1 MPEWE
6 TVTIAAAVQRTD
18 QRGQLVS
25 LKAGVVTTGGGGRRI
40 AMQLDDRPIV
50 ILSPAS
56 ASRLIGALQRG
67 LRAM

>member
-6 TVTIAAAVQRTD
+6 TVTIAPAVQRTD
-18 QRGQLVS
+18 RRGTPVRI
-25 LKAGVVTTGGGGRRI
+25 KAGVVRTNSGGRRL

-50 ILSPAS
+50 VLSPAS
-56 ASRLIGALQRG
+56 ASRIIGALLRG